1 MNEFGTFDIDSNSIS
16 NEIEVHSLINGCVCC
31 DLKQE
36 LVYELKAIALKGDVN
51 HVIIEATGIAHPLEL
66 LVACQDRKSLIS
78 LKSRLFM
85 VY

>member
-1 MNEFGTFDIDSNSIS
+1 MVVF
-16 NEIEVHSLINGCVCC
+16 CC

-66 LVACQDRKSLIS
+66 LVACQDPQIVNFL
-78 LKSRLFM
+78 
-85 VY
+85 

>member
-36 LVYELKAIALKGDVN
+36 LVYELKAIALKGDVD
-51 HVIIEATGIAHPLEL
+51 HHHRSDRHCTSFGITSHRI
-66 LVACQDRKSLIS
+66 RKSLIC
-78 LKSRLFM
+78 
-85 VY
+85 